1 MRIILNIQSSAKR
14 FQGADV
20 ITFCALLLTLS
31 GAVLVYLASAQQRL
45 RASSLPASARS
56 LGWLSALFG
65 TACWWYAAGV
75 GPGITAALT
84 MLMLTW
90 VLLPYLAWWRIE
102 AAEVGE
108 S

>member
-1 MRIILNIQSSAKR
+1 M
-14 FQGADV
+14 

-45 RASSLPASARS
+45 RAVSLPASARG
-56 LGWLSALFG
+56 LGWLLVLLG
-65 TACWWYAAGV
+65 TACWWYATGV

-90 VLLPYLAWWRIE
+90 VLLPYLAWWRTE
-102 AAEVGE
+102 TAEVGE

>member
-1 MRIILNIQSSAKR
+1 MIILI
-14 FQGADV
+14 
-20 ITFCALLLTLS
+20 ALLLTLA

-45 RASSLPASARS
+45 RVRALPSSAKWA
-56 LGWLSALFG
+56 GAALVAAG
-65 TACWWYAAGV
+65 TACWWYDAGV

-90 VLLPYLAWWRIE
+90 VTLPYLSWWRTASEE
-102 AAEVGE
+102 AGE